1 MSDQTSPERNRVI
14 EKQFD
19 EQLVRLTLVF
29 AADVI
34 VVTAVASLVP
44 SEGAAGWSSLLIPL
58 TTLAA
63 FLPAAL
69 GSTALWIRRSRL
81 ALTAGTVAAASTAC
95 AICCDL
101 MRLNRGQ
108 VAVAVVAT
116 FIGQIVIG
124 LFAKKLAAH
133 NVFPQPVRLATFALL
148 FKLAIVGMLAAA
160 FVPAE
165 RNPLRITGWITPLDG
180 TSTQVAE

>member
-1 MSDQTSPERNRVI
+1 MSDQTSPERSRVI

-19 EQLVRLTLVF
+19 DQLVRLTIVF

-34 VVTAVASLVP
+34 VVTVVAALVP
-44 SEGAAGWSSLLIPL
+44 SAGATGWSYLLIPL

-81 ALTAGTVAAASTAC
+81 ALTAGTVAAASSAC

-101 MRLNRGQ
+101 MTLTGGQ
-108 VAVAVVAT
+108 IAVAVVAT

-124 LFAKKLAAH
+124 LVAKKLAAR

-160 FVPAE
+160 FVPIE
-165 RNPLRITGWITPLDG
+165 RNPLRLIGWAAPQGQQEPMLP
-180 TSTQVAE
+180 E